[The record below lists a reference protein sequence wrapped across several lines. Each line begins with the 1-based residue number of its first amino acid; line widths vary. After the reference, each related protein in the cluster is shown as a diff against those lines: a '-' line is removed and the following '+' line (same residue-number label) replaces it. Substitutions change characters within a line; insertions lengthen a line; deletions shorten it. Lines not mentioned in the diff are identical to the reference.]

1 MNAKHD
7 LWEFTVKNYQER
19 DYYTFLYT
27 NKLQFLYEAEL
38 LPYMTDK
45 ELREHEAYKRTNYIR
60 EKIRFAEMLHINN
73 IMSEQGITPIH
84 FKGFILSY
92 LLFGKKNIRDVGDV
106 DMFVDGEH
114 FDNAHMILRNNGY
127 CAVPGFSQDEEHH
140 IALVKGS
147 VYLELHKSIVKPE
160 TRINSDYLVGHTQ
173 MLNISGNKILTFDAT
188 ATLLYMMYHAYSH
201 METAGQGMTRKYLLE
216 HKYIYFYPYSIRHM
230 FEIALFIEKY
240 KTEIDWDAL
249 TDDIK
254 KQRLNMFFRELLIDI
269 TLIFPE
275 HIPSSVFDEL
285 VSVHYDLKP
294 AFITMTDIFNVK
306 YEESEVNPALLFGKL
321 FNRYWHGQSIM
332 WDEPCTIDIPAVN
345 SPFFYISVEECF
357 VQI

>member
-1 MNAKHD
+1 MNAKHE

-114 FDNAHMILRNNGY
+114 FDNAYMVLRNNGY
-127 CAVPGFSQDEEHH
+127 CVVPGFSQDEEHH

-160 TRINSDYLVGHTQ
+160 AGINSDYLVGHTR

-188 ATLLYMMYHAYSH
+188 ATLLYMLYHAYSH
-201 METAGQGMTRKYLLE
+201 METAGAR
-216 HKYIYFYPYSIRHM
+216 
-230 FEIALFIEKY
+230 
-240 KTEIDWDAL
+240 
-249 TDDIK
+249 
-254 KQRLNMFFRELLIDI
+254 
-269 TLIFPE
+269 
-275 HIPSSVFDEL
+275 V
-285 VSVHYDLKP
+285 
-294 AFITMTDIFNVK
+294 
-306 YEESEVNPALLFGKL
+306 
-321 FNRYWHGQSIM
+321 
-332 WDEPCTIDIPAVN
+332 
-345 SPFFYISVEECF
+345 
-357 VQI
+357 